1 MVAVMCFF
9 SSAISGARSKKN
21 AVTKKEGRDKKED
34 NNHKEEDGAQEEED
48 GHQEEGHEDGRQ
60 AAEPK
65 GPLKEEARIFRVMEG
80 NMEMA

>member
-1 MVAVMCFF
+1 MSGMLEAFISASFMVAVMCFF

-48 GHQEEGHEDGRQ
+48 GHQEEGH
-60 AAEPK
+60 K
-65 GPLKEEARIFRVMEG
+65 GGQEIDARVLDLV
-80 NMEMA
+80 A